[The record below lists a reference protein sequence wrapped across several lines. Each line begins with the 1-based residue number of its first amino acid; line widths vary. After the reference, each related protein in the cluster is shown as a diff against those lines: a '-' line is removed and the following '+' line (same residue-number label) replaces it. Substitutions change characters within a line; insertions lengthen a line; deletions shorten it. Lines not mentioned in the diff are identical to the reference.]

1 VSALTVEVVEA
12 AALALSL
19 RRKFAIVAPRESPLV
34 WAHAHAVLRTA
45 DGRVLRYGD
54 VARDY
59 QDAILADP
67 SDRIII
73 AKSRQ
78 IGISQ
83 VVAFLAAHEALN
95 AGTVLWL
102 SRDGEQAS
110 LALDYIYTA
119 LSRCEHPAYTTENR
133 QSLELANGG
142 KVITQPATRSAG
154 RGIAATL
161 VVIDEQAWQEYARLI
176 WTAVLPTLATTG
188 GRLIIMS
195 SANGRGN
202 LFHELW
208 QAAQVPDSGWS
219 AHFLPWDVHPDWDDA
234 WAAAREADLG
244 AEGFAQEH
252 GADFMVSGA
261 AVFEPEDVE
270 AAFRL
275 DRLAGVA
282 LGHRYVSAFDIARRR
297 DAFVGAT
304 LDIST
309 SPFTL
314 AAFERALRLPYP
326 SQARQIEARQRTY
339 PGETVVES
347 NGPGDPLIEFLAVA
361 VEGFQTTAM
370 SKRQALDALKLLLQ
384 RRELALPTPE
394 AMPDMAQVKREL
406 LVYQYDDKDLVQDCV
421 MALAIAAL
429 KAGRPAATASVYDY
443 RRGVA
448 R

>member
-1 VSALTVEVVEA
+1 VSALTVEAVEA

-34 WAHAHAVLRTA
+34 WAHKHATLRTA

-67 SDRIII
+67 ADRIII

-83 VVAFLAAHEALN
+83 AVAFLAAHEALG

-219 AHFLPWDVHPDWDDA
+219 AHFLPWDVHPDWGDE

-252 GADFMVSGA
+252 GVDFVVSGA
-261 AVFEPEDVE
+261 AVFDPEQVE
-270 AAFRL
+270 RLFRL
-275 DRLAGVA
+275 PGCAAADPA
-282 LGHRYVSAFDIARRR
+282 HRYLSAFDIARRH

-304 LDIST
+304 LDVST
-309 SPFTL
+309 SPFRL
-314 AAFERALRLPYP
+314 AAFHRALRLPYP
-326 SQARQIEARQRTY
+326 VQATHIAERKAAY
-339 PGETVVES
+339 PGRVAVER
-347 NGPGDPLIEFLAVA
+347 NGVGDPLIEFLTVQ
-361 VEGFQTTAM
+361 VEGFETTPL
-370 SKRQALDALKLLLQ
+370 SKRQAIDALKLLIQ
-384 RRELALPTPE
+384 RDELALPTPE
-394 AMPDMAQVKREL
+394 AVPDMAQVKREL
-406 LVYQYDDKDLVQDCV
+406 LVYQWDDKNLVQDCV

-429 KAGRPAATASVYDY
+429 LAGRPVYT
-443 RRGVA
+443 VEVW
-448 R
+448 